1 MRAAD
6 DEEVGDTPPQVV
18 GAIAAGVA
26 PLPFLAVYAV
36 LFLIHGSVHP
46 VIPPDITNSK
56 RGEFIAGVI
65 ALALFILFS
74 LSVMWLLNR
83 RRRWVF
89 VICQA
94 ATLVTA
100 VDFVIDRTTG
110 SIAVPALLLVTSAIA
125 LGLSVLPQAARHVH
139 SPLGGRPKR
148 AQPGASTVT

>member
-1 MRAAD
+1 MSAAD
-6 DEEVGDTPPQVV
+6 QEIGDTPPQVV

-26 PLPFLAVYAV
+26 PLPFLGVYAV

-56 RGEFIAGVI
+56 RGEFVAGVI
-65 ALALFILFS
+65 ALALFVLFS
-74 LSVMWLLNR
+74 LSVLWLLNR

-94 ATLVTA
+94 ATLGTA

-110 SIAVPALLLVTSAIA
+110 SIAVSALLLVTSAVA
-125 LGLSVLPQAARHVH
+125 FVLSVLPQAARHVH
-139 SPLGGRPKR
+139 SPLGGRPERRR
-148 AQPGASTVT
+148 ASASTGT